1 MGVISMFKFRSR
13 KDKMIPLNP
22 DSPDPSVM
30 GDAVIDPKDPPPLYR
45 LMEKTFT
52 HLNTG
57 HRTRP
62 HKVRWDV
69 VFSSPYLD
77 ECNAHRTY
85 LLRTH
90 IHYSYDNL
98 EIWPSFEEYFGEG
111 VYGHHG

>member
-1 MGVISMFKFRSR
+1 MGVISMFKFRSG
-13 KDKMIPLNP
+13 KDRWIHLNP

-45 LMEKTFT
+45 LMEKTFMAP
-52 HLNTG
+52 L
-57 HRTRP
+57 
-62 HKVRWDV
+62 KDSKIRWDV

-90 IHYSYDNL
+90 IQYSHENL
-98 EIWPSFEEYFGEG
+98 EIWPAFEEYFGEG
-111 VYGHHG
+111 NYGSDRS